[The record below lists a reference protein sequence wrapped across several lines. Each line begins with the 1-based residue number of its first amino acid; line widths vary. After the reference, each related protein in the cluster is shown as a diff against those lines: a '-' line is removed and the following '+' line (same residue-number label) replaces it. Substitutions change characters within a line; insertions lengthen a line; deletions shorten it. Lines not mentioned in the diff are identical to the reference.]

1 MPIDRGTI
9 DQQLR
14 ALGETSRWDE
24 RELRDLPAVLHADET
39 IIAISR
45 GKLARVRWMRRS
57 WLIVVTNERL
67 VCMRSS
73 GRSWRQL
80 EVSASQIVRVALRIG
95 VFRGRVIVLTTGSTY
110 RLLVPRSDAYKLLA
124 ALSSLAQSGE
134 QAISGFGPTRIA
146 RRVIDHVLA
155 MPAAALD
162 PHPVGP
168 PAQKMLPD
176 PARERRLDMLEDQV
190 QQLQQQVDFLEQLL
204 RERHMLTGVSE
215 E

>member
-24 RELRDLPAVLHADET
+24 RELRDLPTVLHADET
-39 IIAISR
+39 ITAISR
-45 GKLARVRWMRRS
+45 GKIARLRWMRRS

-67 VCMRSS
+67 LCLRSS

-80 EVSASQIVRVALRIG
+80 EVSASQIARVALRIG

-110 RLLVPRSDAYKLLA
+110 RLLVPRWDAYKLLT
-124 ALSSLAQSGE
+124 ALSGLAQSGE

-162 PHPVGP
+162 PQPQGP
-168 PAQKMLPD
+168 STHRALPD
-176 PARERRLDMLEDQV
+176 PARERRLDMLEEQV

-204 RERHMLTGVSE
+204 RERQMLTGVSE

>member
-24 RELRDLPAVLHADET
+24 RELRDLPTVLHSDET
-39 IIAISR
+39 ILAISR
-45 GKLARVRWMRRS
+45 GKIARLRWLRRS

-67 VCMRSS
+67 LCLRSS

-80 EVSASQIVRVALRIG
+80 EVSASQIARVALRIG

-110 RLLVPRSDAYKLLA
+110 RLLVPRWDAYKLLT
-124 ALSSLAQSGE
+124 ALSGLAQSGE

-162 PHPVGP
+162 PQPSGP
-168 PAQKMLPD
+168 STQRVLAD
-176 PARERRLDMLEDQV
+176 PARERRLDMLEEQV

-204 RERHMLTGVSE
+204 RERHLLTGVSE
-215 E
+215 Q

>member
-14 ALGETSRWDE
+14 ELGETSRWDE

-39 IIAISR
+39 ILAISR

-57 WLIVVTNERL
+57 RLIVVTNERL
-67 VCMRSS
+67 LCMRSS

-80 EVSASQIVRVALRIG
+80 EVSASQIARVALRIG
-95 VFRGRVIVLTTGSTY
+95 VFRGRVIVLTTGNTY
-110 RLLVPRSDAYKLLA
+110 RLLVPRGDAYKLLA
-124 ALSSLAQSGE
+124 ALSGLATSGE

-162 PHPVGP
+162 PQPPGP
-168 PAQKMLPD
+168 STQRALRD
-176 PARERRLDMLEDQV
+176 PARERRLDILEDQV
-190 QQLQQQVDFLEQLL
+190 QQLQQQVDFLERLL